1 MKSRKMNRILSLLL
15 AMVMVVGVFVV
26 PTPDEVS
33 AATKSYAFESKKA
46 SSVTIKDADCYTSSG
61 AVKANYIKF
70 KSGFTGYITLKMSN
84 ASKVSNY
91 TAGYLTL
98 CNSKKKSIGATREVW
113 STQYDDSKYYTRT
126 YGVKKGQT
134 YYFKVEAAAG
144 VKIKTA
150 VKAVSKKYTSQKK
163 AKTLKAK
170 TTVGGVI
177 IANDKTADWYKIS
190 VPANKRVKITV
201 AAKTNGDDDNTGIKA
216 TLMKSNGKPF
226 KTGAYCYASVVTKS
240 DWCKYLR
247 KDQYGNQ
254 YGISDKKGTYY
265 IKVERLNKSSNGYY
279 TVKWQTY

>member
-33 AATKSYAFESKKA
+33 AASKSYAFQSTKA

-61 AVKANYIKF
+61 TIKANYIKF

-84 ASKVSNY
+84 ASKASNY

-98 CNSKKKSIGATREVW
+98 CNSKKKPIGVTREYW
-113 STQYDDSKYYTRT
+113 DTNHDASNYYTRT

-201 AAKTNGDDDNTGIKA
+201 AAKTNGDDDKTGIKA
-216 TLMKSNGKPF
+216 TLMKSNGKAF
-226 KTGAYCYASVVTKS
+226 KTNAYCYASVVTKS

-247 KDQYGNQ
+247 KDQYGRE

-279 TVKWQTY
+279 TLKWQTY

>member
-33 AATKSYAFESKKA
+33 AATKSYSFASKKA

-61 AVKANYIKF
+61 SVKVHYIKF
-70 KSGFTGYITLKMSN
+70 KSDFTGYITLKMTN
-84 ASKVSNY
+84 ASKALNY
-91 TAGYLTL
+91 TGGYVTL
-98 CNSKKKSIGATREVW
+98 CNSKKKAIGLREW
-113 STQYDDSKYYTRT
+113 WDTMHDASYYYNRT

-134 YYFKVEAAAG
+134 YYFKVEAQAG

-150 VKAVSKKYTSQKK
+150 VKGVTKKYTSQKK

-170 TTVGGVI
+170 STVGGVI

-190 VPANKRVKITV
+190 VPANKRVKVTIS
-201 AAKTNGDDDNTGIKA
+201 AKTNGTGESTGIKA
-216 TLMKSNGKPF
+216 TLMKSNGKAF

-247 KDQYGNQ
+247 KDQYGNE
-254 YGISDKKGTYY
+254 YGISAKKGTYY
-265 IKVERLNKSSNGYY
+265 IKVERLNKLSNGYY
-279 TVKWQTY
+279 TLKWQTY